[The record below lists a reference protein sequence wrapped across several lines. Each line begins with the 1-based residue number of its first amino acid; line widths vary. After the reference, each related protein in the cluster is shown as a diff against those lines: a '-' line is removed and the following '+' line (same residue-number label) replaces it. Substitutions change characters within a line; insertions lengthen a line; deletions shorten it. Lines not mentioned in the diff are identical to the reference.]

1 MPEKREKI
9 GPYQTGHMAESI
21 TYRWTMRELLRQLLW
36 VPVLAI
42 LFCFGCSPTL
52 KKEAQQ
58 PEEALNPI
66 RMFYP
71 RFQDD
76 TEFASLIEAIRRNF
90 LYLDKLDAD
99 HVFLYGPHRYTCR
112 QVRETQE
119 EFIRILAQNPDPD
132 ELDRKIKK
140 NFRVYRAAG
149 RAGNPHVLFT
159 GYFEPTYEAK
169 LSPDETFRYPIY
181 RRPEDLVAID
191 LSLFDADQFEGKRIV
206 ARLDGREI
214 VPYFTRRQIEVER
227 RLGEKNLEIAYLR
240 DPVDVAFLHIQGSGR
255 LMLPDGRT
263 ISVGYHASNGRP
275 YRSIGKYMID
285 KEFVTREMMSMQTIR
300 RYLAEHPEI
309 IEDVLNHN
317 PSYVFF
323 RRLETGPLGNL
334 NVPVTPGRSL
344 ALDSRLFPKGALCF
358 LSSQKPVVDRD
369 GEIVGWSP
377 FSRFVLNQDT
387 GGAIKGA
394 GRADLFWGSDS
405 YAQVAAGH
413 MKHEGDLYVLIKK
426 SF

>member
-1 MPEKREKI
+1 
-9 GPYQTGHMAESI
+9 MAESI

-76 TEFASLIEAIRRNF
+76 TEPASLIEAIRRNF